1 MAYALGSSLLLLL
14 LGLVTRR
21 LLVDNFGPQIT
32 TASQVVSQLFN
43 FFSIAEFGVGSVISY
58 RLYEQIAAKNEEK
71 ISKYMSMYKWAYRV
85 VGLVIAGLALIGAA
99 ALRWIMP
106 DVPAATAYTVYG
118 LNVVSTLCSY
128 FLITRRL
135 MYTCTQQ
142 GYRCTQIDFCCNVL
156 TSLAKIAVSLWFPN
170 YVLYFSVTIFF
181 NVTANLLIARRF
193 RKDFPYVHDVKV
205 TVNDFK
211 DLGIFHDLRYFLVH
225 RLSNTIYGS
234 SDTIVTS
241 RLGGSTQTTFLGNYN
256 TISTSATDL
265 GNKVMDSFAAAI
277 GSIVYDKSA
286 AANDHDK
293 QVFWGMDLFSYLFAS
308 FVATAYFCLFQPFM
322 ASWMGEKWL
331 LPLGF
336 VLMFCLNE
344 YVGWNHRMLG
354 SYRAV
359 LGHFEDDQ
367 WFMVASAT
375 VNLALSFIL
384 FPLFDIT
391 GALIATVVA
400 HCIMWAGRIRV
411 VFRQYMRGGLG
422 HYLGVQALHL
432 VTLAVC
438 MGGSYALCAR
448 MPGGWLAADSRR
460 VNVGWN
466 HRMLGSYRAVL
477 GHFED
482 DQWFMVASATVNL
495 ALSFILFPLFDIT
508 GALIATVVAHC
519 IMWAG
524 RIRVVFRQYM
534 RGELGHY
541 LGVQALHLVTLA
553 VCMGGSYALCA
564 RMPGGWLGLVPR
576 ILVVLVVPNALNLA
590 VYGWGKDAAYL
601 RQYAGK
607 VAKKLLKK

>member
-1 MAYALGSSLLLLL
+1 MRANLAITAHERLTTHTLPSSGPPGRHPPRGKAFVKGTALRTKRTLLNMAYALGSSLLLLL

-118 LNVVSTLCSY
+118 LNVISTLCSY

-256 TISTSATDL
+256 TISASATDL

-336 VLMFCLNE
+336 VLVFCLNE

-432 VTLAVC
+432 A
-438 MGGSYALCAR
+438 
-448 MPGGWLAADSRR
+448 
-460 VNVGWN
+460 
-466 HRMLGSYRAVL
+466 
-477 GHFED
+477 
-482 DQWFMVASATVNL
+482 
-495 ALSFILFPLFDIT
+495 
-508 GALIATVVAHC
+508 
-519 IMWAG
+519 
-524 RIRVVFRQYM
+524 
-534 RGELGHY
+534 
-541 LGVQALHLVTLA
+541 TLA

-576 ILVVLVVPNALNLA
+576 IFVVLVVPNALNLA